1 MVNVCSIYELLAARL
16 RAANPRAAIVNSIPL
31 LLAALLMGCASTAQ
45 HRSGNAQ
52 AALGKFVS
60 PPPAQAPAAEQEKSP
75 SPPVFRDDAG
85 QAPEENVVSPER
97 FRDDATDAAPE
108 VPAAAQ
114 RFEDDAGPITEDRAL
129 AQQPFVDDAAR
140 PDSDDTAVQRPFVDD
155 SAAGGEDSIVA
166 PQHFDD
172 DAPNTV
178 DESGV
183 VQQPFSDDTDSAKDE
198 AVAQQRFTDDP
209 GAAGDEATPP
219 TEVFSDEGG
228 QAREEPVREPEV
240 FTDDGNVAAADDVKT
255 PSATVLPLTITVEAD
270 PLFDFDKYAI
280 RAESRGKL
288 DDLIRQLQG
297 TAYGEVRTV
306 GFADPIGSAFYNQS
320 LSERR
325 AASVKQYLTSKG
337 IAANRIV
344 IEGRGETEEFAAYK
358 NCTGEGREKLITCLQ
373 PDRRVEVTVTAGT
386 QQ

>member
-16 RAANPRAAIVNSIPL
+16 RAASPRAAIVNAIPL
-31 LLAALLMGCASTAQ
+31 LLAALLVGCASTAQ
-45 HRSGNAQ
+45 HRSANAQ
-52 AALGKFVS
+52 VALGKSAS
-60 PPPAQAPAAEQEKSP
+60 PPPVQASAGEEEKSP
-75 SPPVFRDDAG
+75 SPPVFRDDGG
-85 QAPEENVVSPER
+85 QTPEEGVVSPER
-97 FRDDATDAAPE
+97 FRDDTTDAAPE

-114 RFEDDAGPITEDRAL
+114 RFEDETGPVTEDKAF
-129 AQQPFVDDAAR
+129 AQQPFADDTAR
-140 PDSDDTAVQRPFVDD
+140 PDSDDAPVQQAFVDD
-155 SAAGGEDSIVA
+155 SAAAGEESIVA

-172 DAPNTV
+172 DAPTTV
-178 DESGV
+178 DEGIV
-183 VQQPFSDDTDSAKDE
+183 HQPFSDDTDSAKDE
-198 AVAQQRFTDDP
+198 AVAQQRFTDDS
-209 GAAGDEATPP
+209 GAGGDEATPP
-219 TEVFSDEGG
+219 TEVYSDEGG

-240 FTDDGNVAAADDVKT
+240 FTDDGNVAAADDGKT
-255 PSATVLPLTITVEAD
+255 PSATVLPLTVTVEAD
-270 PLFDFDKYAI
+270 PLFDFDQYAI
-280 RAESRGKL
+280 RAESRSKL

-337 IAANRIV
+337 IPANRIV
-344 IEGRGETEEFAAYK
+344 IEGRGATEEFAAYK
-358 NCTGEGREKLITCLQ
+358 NCTGEGRDKLITCLQ